1 MPFATQKATPTA
13 MPPRPGA
20 DSNADTKT
28 DTRGGAYANLG
39 GQRFMS
45 AAKMIEEAEMK
56 ERRKEGN
63 VLRKF
68 RPKKRHKRTS

>member
-1 MPFATQKATPTA
+1 
-13 MPPRPGA
+13 MPPRAGADNDADSDA

-56 ERRKEGN
+56 ERR
-63 VLRKF
+63 
-68 RPKKRHKRTS
+68 